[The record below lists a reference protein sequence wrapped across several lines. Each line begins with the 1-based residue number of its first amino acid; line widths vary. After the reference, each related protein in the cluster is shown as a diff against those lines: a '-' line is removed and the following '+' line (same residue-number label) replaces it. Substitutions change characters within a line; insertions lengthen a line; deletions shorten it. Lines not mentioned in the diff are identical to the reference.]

1 MSPQMKAILLS
12 FKNLPFERNSSKDV
26 EVLDSL
32 DGEEK
37 FVDFPSSS
45 SSWRNKVSFS
55 RIPDN
60 SQSCQVEKIGS
71 TVAREK
77 GKTTGGATSLNQS
90 KGAVFHLR
98 RSWVVSKHILA
109 KSNTVDSLRLQKF
122 DDTDVCGVAGAQ
134 KSLTLQTPTK
144 GNLALEKKMTPKSSS
159 VISNKPLSL
168 IFNHR
173 PHSLY
178 GANTGRVGIK
188 PCSAVIYRGRDAIK
202 TDNMWERNMSE
213 KRKLLINKWFVPRDY

>member
-60 SQSCQVEKIGS
+60 SQSCQVEKNRFNS
-71 TVAREK
+71 SEREREDY
-77 GKTTGGATSLNQS
+77 
-90 KGAVFHLR
+90 R
-98 RSWVVSKHILA
+98 RSDQPESIQRGCFPSEEVVGG
-109 KSNTVDSLRLQKF
+109 F
-122 DDTDVCGVAGAQ
+122 
-134 KSLTLQTPTK
+134 
-144 GNLALEKKMTPKSSS
+144 
-159 VISNKPLSL
+159 
-168 IFNHR
+168 
-173 PHSLY
+173 
-178 GANTGRVGIK
+178 
-188 PCSAVIYRGRDAIK
+188 
-202 TDNMWERNMSE
+202 
-213 KRKLLINKWFVPRDY
+213 